1 MRRRGGKHQRC
12 YRSGHPS
19 LAGERLKGI
28 MIALAVSYPLLAHLA
43 VVRGSEPLLA
53 LSLAVLALAV
63 LLPGLAR
70 GRAAAI
76 AGAAVIAVLLAGLA
90 RSSLAWLPLYAPSVI
105 TDLVAAA
112 LFARTLSP
120 GHVPLIERFVR
131 LMHAPGEPIDP
142 AVQAYAR
149 RLTLGWALLFALLA
163 LASLLLA
170 LCATPNGILLLLG
183 VQPPVSVPQ
192 EAWSLFANVL
202 EYALVA
208 GFFVIEYAIRRR
220 RFPQQP
226 FTGLRDFTTRLL
238 AVAPAA
244 FDPGRRRAG
253 MGKHA

>member
-28 MIALAVSYPLLAHLA
+28 MI
-43 VVRGSEPLLA
+43 
-53 LSLAVLALAV
+53 
-63 LLPGLAR
+63 
-70 GRAAAI
+70 
-76 AGAAVIAVLLAGLA
+76 
-90 RSSLAWLPLYAPSVI
+90 
-105 TDLVAAA
+105 
-112 LFARTLSP
+112 
-120 GHVPLIERFVR
+120 
-131 LMHAPGEPIDP
+131 
-142 AVQAYAR
+142 
-149 RLTLGWALLFALLA
+149 A

-220 RFPQQP
+220 RVPQQP